1 MRRSNFALRLAPS
14 LFEEARKVTQSEGIA
29 MNQFINL
36 AIAEKLS
43 ALRTEV
49 YFQNRS
55 SQSSIPKA
63 LRILKFAGLK
73 NPPMH
78 GDEPKNK

>member
-1 MRRSNFALRLAPS
+1 MRRSNFSLRLAPS
-14 LFEEARKVTQSEGIA
+14 LFKETRKVIRTEGIA

-49 YFQNRS
+49 YFQERAARAN
-55 SQSSIPKA
+55 IPKA
-63 LRILKFAGLK
+63 LRILKRAGTG
-73 NPPMH
+73 NPPTA
-78 GDEPKNK
+78 GDAL